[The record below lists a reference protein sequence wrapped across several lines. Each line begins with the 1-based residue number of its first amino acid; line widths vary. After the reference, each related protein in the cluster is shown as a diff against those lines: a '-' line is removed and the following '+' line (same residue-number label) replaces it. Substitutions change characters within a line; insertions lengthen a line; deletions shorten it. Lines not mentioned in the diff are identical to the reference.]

1 MTAAVFILTAFVIGY
16 LLGDRRGVREC
27 NAILDHN
34 TKALLQVIGEPITK
48 STTVDPD
55 DEPKRPTVH

>member
-1 MTAAVFILTAFVIGY
+1 MTALAFILAAFIIGY

-34 TKALLQVIGEPITK
+34 TKALLKVIGEPVTMPT
-48 STTVDPD
+48 SVDTD
-55 DEPKRPTVH
+55 DEPKRPTIH